1 MNVINFSGGR
11 TSAYMTK
18 KLIDDGIDNFLV
30 MFQNTGKEHPG
41 TLDFINECDK
51 RWNLNVIWIEY
62 RFGNKFEIVNYETAS
77 RDGKPF
83 NELIQYKN
91 GFLPNVVTRYCT
103 DQLKIQTQKRYLK
116 SIGVKNWI
124 IYNGIRYDEPHRWSK
139 MKNLPSF
146 YDIELPLVKNKT
158 TKNDVLNFW
167 KNQNFDLQID
177 DYLGNCDL
185 CFLKG
190 TNKLQYIA
198 NKYPNLFDWWI
209 QHEKT
214 STFKKNISYQKIK
227 ENSQKQISLFDD
239 DDFPCFCNID

>member
-1 MNVINFSGGR
+1 
-11 TSAYMTK
+11 
-18 KLIDDGIDNFLV
+18 
-30 MFQNTGKEHPG
+30 
-41 TLDFINECDK
+41 
-51 RWNLNVIWIEY
+51 
-62 RFGNKFEIVNYETAS
+62 
-77 RDGKPF
+77 
-83 NELIQYKN
+83 
-91 GFLPNVVTRYCT
+91 
-103 DQLKIQTQKRYLK
+103 
-116 SIGVKNWI
+116 
-124 IYNGIRYDEPHRWSK
+124 

-227 ENSQKQISLFDD
+227 QNSQKQISLFDD